1 MKYANK
7 LMSDLSGLIVN
18 KTVGDIID
26 YETDN
31 IYSKSAASSIIKN
44 YISKKY
50 TFGLE
55 VFKQYDIILKFIPVN
70 EHYKCHEAM
79 PISRCSLYDIIFEK
93 WNTDDEYEVSELKHK
108 LKYNYLFIPIIK
120 IKNKGV
126 YNHYQNWTVG
136 QLSYWKPNNE
146 EILKI
151 GLEWLEVQTTLKK
164 GIKTRTVRH
173 GKTFRNQNNL
183 PKESKTKYIHLR
195 SHARDSQDYD
205 KKYHEYT
212 KGEVKITKQSFWL
225 NKNFLNSLILE
236 NKWMPNSREE

>member
-1 MKYANK
+1 MNYANK
-7 LMSDLSGLIVN
+7 LLSELSGLLVN

-26 YETDN
+26 YEKDN
-31 IYSKSAASSIIKN
+31 IYSKSAVSSIIKN
-44 YISKKY
+44 YISKKH

-55 VFKQYDIILKFIPVN
+55 VFKQNDIILKFIPVN

-93 WNTDDEYEVSELKHK
+93 WNTDDEYEVSELKLK

-164 GIKTRTVRH
+164 GIKIRTVRY

-183 PKESKTKYIHLR
+183 PKESNTKHIHLK

-205 KKYHEYT
+205 KKYLEYT
-212 KGEVKITKQSFWL
+212 KGEVKITKQSFWF

-236 NKWMPNSREE
+236 NRWIPNSREE